1 MQTAVSPHFFTVFRR
16 RHMKTLLQINSSLNA
31 NGGQS
36 SVLASRFI
44 AAWQAA
50 HPGSTVKTRNL
61 ATDGIPHLTAERFG
75 AFLAKPEDRTAEQK
89 AVTDYSDELIAEL
102 KAADVVV
109 IGAPMYNFSIPSQLK
124 AYFDHIARAGI
135 TFNYSPNG
143 PVGLVTGKKAYVFS
157 TRGGFYA
164 GTPADTETEYVR
176 AFLKFIGITDV
187 EFVYAEGL
195 AYGPESAQTNLGK
208 ANAEI
213 ERLTRPEQLAA

>member
-1 MQTAVSPHFFTVFRR
+1 
-16 RHMKTLLQINSSLNA
+16 MKTLLQINSSLNA

-36 SVLASRFI
+36 SLLANSFVS
-44 AAWQAA
+44 AWQAA
-50 HPGSTVKTRNL
+50 HQGAIVKTRNV
-61 ATDGIPHLTAERFG
+61 AADEIPHLTAERFG
-75 AFLAKPEDRTAEQK
+75 AFLAKPEDRTPEQK

-102 KAADVVV
+102 KGADVIVLGV
-109 IGAPMYNFSIPSQLK
+109 PMYNFSIPSQLK
-124 AYFDHIARAGI
+124 AYFDHVARAGI

-164 GTPADTETEYVR
+164 GTSADTETEYVR
-176 AFLKFIGITDV
+176 AFLKFLGISDV

-213 ERLTRPEQLAA
+213 ERLTTPEQLAA